1 MKYFLALMLMISFQ
15 TAFAQ
20 TTEVDTDTDTEIQT
34 EVEPTETPEDEVQS
48 RTLRCNVIK
57 TPWYLKKSF
66 DHAQKI
72 TSCWFPGCKI
82 RNARK
87 SEKYFCKA
95 VHVCDSLNEYLE
107 NPCTEENRL
116 SPEARKDIAGY
127 LKLAVSASIEY
138 VKELIKDARN

>member
-1 MKYFLALMLMISFQ
+1 MKFILALLMLFAFTS
-15 TAFAQ
+15 AFAQ
-20 TTEVDTDTDTEIQT
+20 ET
-34 EVEPTETPEDEVQS
+34 EVEPGTETEIEQEVEPTPTPEEEIES

-95 VHVCDSLNEYLE
+95 VHSCDSLNEYLE

-127 LKLAVSASIEY
+127 LKLAVAESIEY

>member
-1 MKYFLALMLMISFQ
+1 MKLFLTVLLMFSLQ

-20 TTEVDTDTDTEIQT
+20 VTDEAPENETEIEQ
-34 EVEPTETPEDEVQS
+34 EVEPTETPEDLEQS

-66 DHAQKI
+66 DHAQKM
-72 TSCWFPGCKI
+72 TSCWFPGCKL

-95 VHVCDSLNEYLE
+95 VHSCDSLNEYLE
-107 NPCTEENRL
+107 SPCTEDNRL
-116 SPEARKDIAGY
+116 TPEARKDIVAY
-127 LKLAVSASIEY
+127 LKVAVSEAIEF
-138 VKELIKDARN
+138 VKELIKNARN

>member
-1 MKYFLALMLMISFQ
+1 MKFFFAIILMVSFQ

-20 TTEVDTDTDTEIQT
+20 ETEVDTDTDTDIQT
-34 EVEPTETPEDEVQS
+34 EVEPTETEEDEVQS

-95 VHVCDSLNEYLE
+95 VHSCDSLNEYLE

-127 LKLAVSASIEY
+127 LKLAVSEAIAY
-138 VKELIKDARN
+138 VKELIKRD